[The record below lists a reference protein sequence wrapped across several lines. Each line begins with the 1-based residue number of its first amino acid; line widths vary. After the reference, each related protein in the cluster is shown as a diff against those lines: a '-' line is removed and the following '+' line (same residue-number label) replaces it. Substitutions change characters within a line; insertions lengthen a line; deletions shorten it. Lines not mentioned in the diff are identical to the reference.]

1 MPHSNAGNRL
11 DRLPIARLHKFI
23 LFAVSFA
30 YFFEF
35 ADTNTFA
42 VVAPQLIKTW
52 GISLDT
58 VAYITS
64 LTFLGMFLGSIVGGR
79 LADKVGRRKA
89 LILSVSF
96 FSVFSLLNAAS
107 WDAVSLGAFR
117 FLTGMGLAA
126 MTIVTNTYIAEMF
139 PARLRGK
146 YQALAIMFGI
156 MSTPATTWIARFV
169 IPIDVWT
176 WRLVFLWGSI
186 GMLFLLFIPRLKE
199 SPRWLE
205 SLGHFDRADGIL
217 RSIETEVGHEKGPLP
232 EPEPF
237 TLAPKIRKVPVIDL
251 FTGKYVRRTL
261 VLTVVWVTQTVGFF
275 GYSSWAPT
283 LLAQQGFNVESS
295 LTYVA
300 LSTLGAPLGS
310 YVASLIS
317 DRAERRW
324 TLTLTGMLIAASGLL
339 YGMTFQPA
347 FIVIFGLS
355 VNCFERTYTSLAYA
369 YSPELFPAEARATG
383 TSVPYGIGRLSNI
396 AGPIIISTLFTGYGY
411 LSVFVFIAGTWLVG
425 SLTLG
430 IFGSSTRKRSMDI
443 FDEVG
448 PSAGGADLLK
458 AA

>member
-35 ADTNTFA
+35 ADINTFA

-107 WDAVSLGAFR
+107 WDAVS
-117 FLTGMGLAA
+117 
-126 MTIVTNTYIAEMF
+126 
-139 PARLRGK
+139 
-146 YQALAIMFGI
+146 
-156 MSTPATTWIARFV
+156 
-169 IPIDVWT
+169 
-176 WRLVFLWGSI
+176 
-186 GMLFLLFIPRLKE
+186 
-199 SPRWLE
+199 
-205 SLGHFDRADGIL
+205 
-217 RSIETEVGHEKGPLP
+217 
-232 EPEPF
+232 
-237 TLAPKIRKVPVIDL
+237 
-251 FTGKYVRRTL
+251 
-261 VLTVVWVTQTVGFF
+261 
-275 GYSSWAPT
+275 
-283 LLAQQGFNVESS
+283 
-295 LTYVA
+295 
-300 LSTLGAPLGS
+300 LGS